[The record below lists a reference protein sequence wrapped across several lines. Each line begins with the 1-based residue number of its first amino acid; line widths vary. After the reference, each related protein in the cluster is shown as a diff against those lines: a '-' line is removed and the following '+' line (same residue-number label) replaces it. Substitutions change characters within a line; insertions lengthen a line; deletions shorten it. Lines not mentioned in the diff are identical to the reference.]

1 MALERDFIT
10 PAGAVIQTTA
20 NVVGNTTSV
29 DMFGNTQK
37 SLSFPI
43 FTQNFGISDRLDS
56 RFVYVRNSNATYIAA
71 NGLIVYANNNQPRF
85 EYDPVTLQGKGL
97 LMEEGRTNM
106 VYGSSNM
113 GGLNWSSYDGLIGQT
128 YDIITNAGTAPDGSN
143 TATFF
148 RHTTDIST
156 YYVMYPTTVTPFFNN
171 VTYTYSVFA
180 KANTNPQEPVLVLA
194 QYDATDNNNS
204 VYLQFNTAANGAITS
219 WVNFGTSA
227 NIHISSIGVQPYPN
241 GWNRIY
247 YSFRYTSGT
256 RSYVQFKHEINGSA
270 LSASTN
276 RVRGVYWWGAQC
288 EQGPFVT
295 SYIPTTSTSTAT
307 RTVDLAYISGANTN
321 SIKNPTS
328 MTIVDTVA
336 ILGYHGNTVMTGS
349 SEQRFTA
356 VWELRNLPAPA
367 SFAYTLGF
375 NYGAFF
381 TAQSTIR
388 SYFNSTTTP
397 HAVANY
403 MAMFNNNENYLGF
416 PQSSISVNNYITDAA
431 YITCATTMR
440 DFSFSF
446 AANGVLHSTGSSR
459 FAGDNNNYFQI
470 GPLNGYF
477 KSLTIYGT
485 KLSNSEVVNITQT

>member
-1 MALERDFIT
+1 
-10 PAGAVIQTTA
+10 
-20 NVVGNTTSV
+20 
-29 DMFGNTQK
+29 
-37 SLSFPI
+37 
-43 FTQNFGISDRLDS
+43 
-56 RFVYVRNSNATYIAA
+56 
-71 NGLIVYANNNQPRF
+71 
-85 EYDPVTLQGKGL
+85 
-97 LMEEGRTNM
+97 
-106 VYGSSNM
+106 
-113 GGLNWSSYDGLIGQT
+113 
-128 YDIITNAGTAPDGSN
+128 
-143 TATFF
+143 
-148 RHTTDIST
+148 
-156 YYVMYPTTVTPFFNN
+156 
-171 VTYTYSVFA
+171 VFA

>member
-1 MALERDFIT
+1 
-10 PAGAVIQTTA
+10 
-20 NVVGNTTSV
+20 
-29 DMFGNTQK
+29 
-37 SLSFPI
+37 
-43 FTQNFGISDRLDS
+43 
-56 RFVYVRNSNATYIAA
+56 
-71 NGLIVYANNNQPRF
+71 
-85 EYDPVTLQGKGL
+85 
-97 LMEEGRTNM
+97 
-106 VYGSSNM
+106 
-113 GGLNWSSYDGLIGQT
+113 
-128 YDIITNAGTAPDGSN
+128 
-143 TATFF
+143 
-148 RHTTDIST
+148 
-156 YYVMYPTTVTPFFNN
+156 
-171 VTYTYSVFA
+171 
-180 KANTNPQEPVLVLA
+180 
-194 QYDATDNNNS
+194 
-204 VYLQFNTAANGAITS
+204 
-219 WVNFGTSA
+219 
-227 NIHISSIGVQPYPN
+227 
-241 GWNRIY
+241 
-247 YSFRYTSGT
+247 
-256 RSYVQFKHEINGSA
+256 
-270 LSASTN
+270 
-276 RVRGVYWWGAQC
+276 
-288 EQGPFVT
+288 
-295 SYIPTTSTSTAT
+295 
-307 RTVDLAYISGANTN
+307 
-321 SIKNPTS
+321 
-328 MTIVDTVA
+328 
-336 ILGYHGNTVMTGS
+336 MTGS

-403 MAMFNNNENYLGF
+403 MATFNNNENYLGF